1 MNRCYRVLNSGS
13 VPRFWRARIFL
24 VFIVLAFLPGHS
36 AKALT
41 GSGDE
46 PNSSDNQPKT
56 PISAPR
62 GPLPSGQAA
71 GVIPAQGT
79 YYIQDPLFWEEAG
92 VLTLLAVGVAG
103 ILVGGRTSTTVTT
116 SGASA
121 TSSH

>member
-1 MNRCYRVLNSGS
+1 M
-13 VPRFWRARIFL
+13 ARIFL
-24 VFIVLAFLPGHS
+24 VFIVLVFLHGLS

-46 PNSSDNQPKT
+46 PNSTDNQAKP
-56 PISAPR
+56 PMSAPS

-79 YYIQDPLFWEEAG
+79 YIQDSLVWEELG
-92 VLTLLAVGVAG
+92 VLTLLAAGVAG

-116 SGASA
+116 SGSAA
-121 TSSH
+121 TSSQ